1 MNRIGSIV
9 AVFVLSLCAPGMV
22 FSEIVPAGSSISI
35 QGKSEVV
42 VTEPSV
48 RLADVAHVESPR
60 VQDDEA
66 MVLLRKITIA
76 ASPKTGE
83 SIAIEGTKVL
93 ERLRDEGVRLENIRY
108 TLPRQI
114 AVTRAFR
121 EVGADELEKALLSFL
136 EKSDRQIELKRLVV
150 DKPIRIATDSN
161 GIEVVGLHATHSG
174 HFGVDYR
181 ALSKSD
187 ESRFQLRAFA
197 EEWRTVP
204 VASRPLKRG
213 DVVSAGDIELSRV
226 SKARVTRDAI
236 ENLGDLVGYQ
246 LTRNVGQ
253 GEMLS
258 AAMVMIPPVIKAGSR
273 VTLLFKQGRLEVTA
287 SGVALESGIRG
298 AEIKVRND
306 SSKKIVSGKV
316 VEDGLVAVG
325 E

>member
-1 MNRIGSIV
+1 MNRISLQTVIF
-9 AVFVLSLCAPGMV
+9 ALSLVAPGV
-22 FSEIVPAGSSISI
+22 AFSEITQAGSSISI

-66 MVLLRKITIA
+66 MVALRRITIV
-76 ASPKTGE
+76 ASPKAGE
-83 SIAIEGTKVL
+83 SISIEGTKVL
-93 ERLRDEGVRLENIRY
+93 ERLRDEGIRLENIRY

-114 AVTRAFR
+114 SVTRAFR
-121 EVGADELEKALLSFL
+121 EVGAEELEQALLSFL
-136 EKSDRQIELKRLVV
+136 QTSDRQIELKKLVV

-161 GIEVVGLHATHSG
+161 GVEVVGLHATHSG

-181 ALSKSD
+181 ALSRSD

-197 EEWRTVP
+197 EEWRTIP
-204 VASRPLKRG
+204 VALRPLKRG
-213 DVVSAGDIELSRV
+213 EIISAEDIELSRV
-226 SKARVTRDAI
+226 SKTRVTRDAI

-246 LTRNVGQ
+246 LTRDVVQ

-258 AAMVMIPPVIKAGSR
+258 STMLMIPPVIKAGAR
-273 VTLLFKQGRLEVTA
+273 VTLRFKQGRLEVTA
-287 SGVALESGIRG
+287 TGIALESGLKG

-306 SSKKIVSGKV
+306 TSKRVVIGKIVEEGLVV
-316 VEDGLVAVG
+316 VEG
-325 E
+325 

>member
-1 MNRIGSIV
+1 
-9 AVFVLSLCAPGMV
+9 
-22 FSEIVPAGSSISI
+22 
-35 QGKSEVV
+35 
-42 VTEPSV
+42 
-48 RLADVAHVESPR
+48 
-60 VQDDEA
+60 
-66 MVLLRKITIA
+66 
-76 ASPKTGE
+76 
-83 SIAIEGTKVL
+83 
-93 ERLRDEGVRLENIRY
+93 
-108 TLPRQI
+108 
-114 AVTRAFR
+114 
-121 EVGADELEKALLSFL
+121 VGADELEKALLSFL